1 MWRVLEGLLS
11 QFCEDQYKWLTEQ
24 LQEMSLR
31 DDPYQWLQL
40 AGMIDPQKV
49 MPVMEREMLEIQTMN
64 WFQLEI
70 HLMELNTERKNE
82 IVLLMLKFMSNPL
95 QYLECPSE

>member
-1 MWRVLEGLLS
+1 
-11 QFCEDQYKWLTEQ
+11 
-24 LQEMSLR
+24 
-31 DDPYQWLQL
+31 
-40 AGMIDPQKV
+40 